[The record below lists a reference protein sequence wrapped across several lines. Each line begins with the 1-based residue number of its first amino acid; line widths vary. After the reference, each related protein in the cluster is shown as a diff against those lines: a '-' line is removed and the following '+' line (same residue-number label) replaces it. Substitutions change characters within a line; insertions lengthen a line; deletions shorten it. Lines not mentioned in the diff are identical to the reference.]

1 MKVTSVRAKLLL
13 VLIPLICLCF
23 GVLSGVSYY
32 LASRAL
38 NNSINENAIS
48 ISHYYAEKVQSHLN
62 EKIIQLE
69 DLASIQ
75 QVCVGNDREKIVEAL
90 IETKRRTGSF
100 STMFYS
106 DPAGHGVFYDGT
118 VAYAPDREYMKKVIT
133 TQKPVISEPVVSR
146 TTGKLSVIF
155 AVPVVYNGKLTGV
168 IGATYT
174 LEKLSELVKEIR
186 FQDTGYGYIV
196 DNSGLVIAHP
206 NNTFNAKLNL
216 SEKKVNPDLTFPTT
230 ELDDRLINLFKN
242 AAEGGK
248 QVVGKYELTPSK
260 PNAAIFTPIELP
272 GSKDWVIVIAAP
284 ESEVTNQ
291 TTILGRMMIGLS
303 LIFIIVAAVFIIF
316 FSKRLVEPLKRLLE
330 ECLLL
335 EQGDLR
341 EREAKTLSQDEI
353 GKLAQGFRKM
363 RTNMR
368 ILVMQ
373 VQEKVKYVA
382 STSEELSVSAEQS
395 AQAADMVAV
404 SINEVSQGTEKQLKT
419 VHSTTAFVEKIS
431 AGIQQVASNVL
442 SASMSTEKTKNTA
455 NRGEQAVAKAV
466 NQMTII
472 EEKTMNTA
480 NVISDLEEKSK
491 QIGQII
497 EVISNIAGQTNLLA
511 LNAAIEAAKA
521 GEQGRGF
528 AVVADEVRK
537 LAEQSQGAAQEIT
550 SLISEIWQKTNHAVV
565 YMNEGKKEVSMGTE
579 VVNIAGQYFREILGM
594 IEEVSGQIREIS
606 SAIEQISNGS
616 KQVVSAVQEIDSE
629 GRNAAGQA
637 QTVAAATEE
646 QAASMQEIRTSS
658 QNLAK
663 LANDLQNAVASF
675 RLK

>member
-1 MKVTSVRAKLLL
+1 
-13 VLIPLICLCF
+13 
-23 GVLSGVSYY
+23 
-32 LASRAL
+32 
-38 NNSINENAIS
+38 
-48 ISHYYAEKVQSHLN
+48 
-62 EKIIQLE
+62 
-69 DLASIQ
+69 
-75 QVCVGNDREKIVEAL
+75 
-90 IETKRRTGSF
+90 
-100 STMFYS
+100 
-106 DPAGHGVFYDGT
+106 
-118 VAYAPDREYMKKVIT
+118 
-133 TQKPVISEPVVSR
+133 
-146 TTGKLSVIF
+146 
-155 AVPVVYNGKLTGV
+155 
-168 IGATYT
+168 
-174 LEKLSELVKEIR
+174 
-186 FQDTGYGYIV
+186 
-196 DNSGLVIAHP
+196 
-206 NNTFNAKLNL
+206 
-216 SEKKVNPDLTFPTT
+216 
-230 ELDDRLINLFKN
+230 
-242 AAEGGK
+242 
-248 QVVGKYELTPSK
+248 
-260 PNAAIFTPIELP
+260 
-272 GSKDWVIVIAAP
+272 
-284 ESEVTNQ
+284 
-291 TTILGRMMIGLS
+291 
-303 LIFIIVAAVFIIF
+303 
-316 FSKRLVEPLKRLLE
+316 LKA
-330 ECLLL
+330 CSLL

-341 EREAKTLSQDEI
+341 EREAKSFSQDEI
-353 GKLAQGFRKM
+353 GKLANGFRKM

-373 VQEKVKYVA
+373 VQEKVEYVA
-382 STSEELSVSAEQS
+382 SASEELSASAEQS

-419 VHSTTAFVEKIS
+419 VHSTTAVVEKIS
-431 AGIQQVASNVL
+431 AGIQQVASNIL
-442 SASMSTEKTKNTA
+442 SVAMSTEKTKNTA
-455 NRGEQAVAKAV
+455 NSGEQAIAKAV

-480 NVISDLEEKSK
+480 NVISALEGKSK

-511 LNAAIEAAKA
+511 LNAAIEAARA

-550 SLISEIWQKTNHAVV
+550 SLISEIRQKTNHAVV

-594 IEEVSGQIREIS
+594 IEEVSGQIGEIS
-606 SAIEQISNGS
+606 GAIGQISNGS

-629 GRNAAGQA
+629 SRNAAGQA